1 MHCTKSTRGRRPETG
16 NQNPL
21 QLRSA
26 PGIYSHPERITRV
39 ELEKRGREFPL
50 HYPEGATTS
59 LAGDSKSEG
68 MNQLAGALDI
78 G

>member
-21 QLRSA
+21 QLHSA
-26 PGIYSHPERITRV
+26 PGIYSHPERITSV
-39 ELEKRGREFPL
+39 ELEKEREFPL

-59 LAGDSKSEG
+59 LADDSKSEG
-68 MNQLAGALDI
+68 MNQLVGVHDS